1 MVFKPYVGQIVKT
14 IDGEDLWKVISV
26 GDIPYEKLDD
36 GSYHYVVNLGRV
48 DGDWKDVLIVNDT
61 QIEEV
66 EVGDTMDKKK
76 LEISCPPLGTD
87 PYWRIAE
94 YRINE
99 LAKAINRKTEYML
112 EHGGKDYDLI
122 KLWAEEIIQQCA
134 MIEYLDIDGR
144 EEG

>member
-1 MVFKPYVGQIVKT
+1 MKNKLFKNQIVKT
-14 IDGEDLWKVISV
+14 VGSDDLWEVIFAS
-26 GDIPYEKLDD
+26 DMPYLKLDD
-36 GSYHYVVNLGRV
+36 GSYHYVISLRRV
-48 DGDWKDVLIVNDT
+48 DDWQDTLIVNDT
-61 QIEEV
+61 QIEEI
-66 EVGDTMDKKK
+66 EVSDTMDKKK
-76 LEISCPPLGTD
+76 LEINCPPLGTD
-87 PYWRIAE
+87 SYWRIAE

-112 EHGGKDYDLI
+112 EHGGKGYDLI

>member
-1 MVFKPYVGQIVKT
+1 MKNKLYKGQIVKT
-14 IDGEDLWKVISV
+14 VEGEDLWEVIGAS
-26 GDIPYEKLDD
+26 DMPYLKLDD
-36 GSYHYVVNLGRV
+36 GSYHYVITLRRV
-48 DGDWKDVLIVNDT
+48 DDWRDIVIVNDT
-61 QIEEV
+61 QIEEI
-66 EVGDTMDKKK
+66 EVSDTMDKKK
-76 LEISCPPLGTD
+76 LEIACPPLGTD
-87 PYWRIAE
+87 SYWRIAE

>member
-1 MVFKPYVGQIVKT
+1 MKNKLFKNQIVKT
-14 IDGEDLWKVISV
+14 VGSDDLWEVIFAS
-26 GDIPYEKLDD
+26 DMPYLKLDD
-36 GSYHYVVNLGRV
+36 GSYHYVISLRRV
-48 DGDWKDVLIVNDT
+48 DDWQDTLIVNDI
-61 QIEEV
+61 QIEEIK
-66 EVGDTMDKKK
+66 VGDTMDKKK

-87 PYWRIAE
+87 SYWRIAE

>member
-1 MVFKPYVGQIVKT
+1 MKNKLFKNQIVKT
-14 IDGEDLWKVISV
+14 VGSDDLWEVISAS
-26 GDIPYEKLDD
+26 DMPYLKLDD
-36 GSYHYVVNLGRV
+36 GSYHYVITLRRV
-48 DGDWKDVLIVNDT
+48 DDWQDMLIVNDT
-61 QIEEV
+61 QIEEI
-66 EVGDTMDKKK
+66 EVSDTMDKKK
-76 LEISCPPLGTD
+76 LEINCPPLGTNS
-87 PYWRIAE
+87 YWRIAE

-112 EHGGKDYDLI
+112 EHGGKDYNLI